1 MFDRTE
7 MKFMVVGLGLFG
19 KKLARELSG
28 LGHQVLAID
37 IDDAAVSAVQDDVK
51 KAVIGDVTQT
61 GLLEEL
67 LTEDFDAVI
76 VTLATNIEAS
86 LMAVMQAKEI
96 GVDTIIAK
104 SGSPQHTKILKRVGV
119 GSIISPEEDIAEQLA
134 KKLGKTNVHE
144 YLEFRN
150 GHSLLEMVVPDF
162 FVGESLKDLNL
173 REDHQVQVIA
183 VQRGGTGDMNYVP
196 SPTEP
201 FREDDVVWVTG
212 PKEELEDLA
221 E

>member
-1 MFDRTE
+1 
-7 MKFMVVGLGLFG
+7 MKFPVVGLGLFG
-19 KKLARELSG
+19 KKLARELSE

-37 IDDAAVSAVQDDVK
+37 IDDAAVSAVQDDVN

-96 GVDTIIAK
+96 GVNTIIAK

-119 GSIISPEEDIAEQLA
+119 GTIFSPEEDIAEQLA
-134 KKLGKTNVHE
+134 MKLGKPNVHE
-144 YLEFRN
+144 YLEFHN
-150 GHSLLEMVVPDF
+150 GHSLLEMVVPEF
-162 FVGESLKDLNL
+162 FVGECLRDLNL

-183 VQRGGTGDMNYVP
+183 VQKGGTGDMNYVP
-196 SPTEP
+196 SPTDP
-201 FREDDVVWVTG
+201 FGEDDVVWLTG
-212 PKEELEDLA
+212 PKEVLDDLA